1 MYFFLYFW
9 LLWAFFP
16 PFQPFRCIFT
26 NKKQR
31 KSASSRQEYQQRS
44 VPAPKQPI
52 KISAIF
58 PQIRANTSRSI
69 NMAGYNIIARQGP
82 NSWQN
87 GASQNQQ
94 TFVEPVEPVPISP
107 GAQSHLIEMIEVCK
121 LQVDFSD
128 PKTMNLRNKKADYLT
143 RILTMTNNL
152 PYFRSLK
159 PEVRDNLFKMLNLT
173 INRKI
178 PQIPLTVI
186 YSDSKVPMPVPNWMH
201 LSIAYK
207 ILQSFITN
215 CDPTA
220 IKEYITNDFILAL
233 TGLMESPDPQEQV
246 AVEGIIRH
254 IFDCVPGY
262 RQIIFNA
269 MLKELAKYKENKYLY
284 TCVGPTLKFLL
295 YFLRLQPTPLKLPYF
310 NLFKVVIFPL
320 ISTQMACDFFPHL
333 NNIAVFFEEKDK
345 EISMWVLDYMLKT
358 WPKTD
363 TDKECS
369 YIVHLCALAPNIPPE
384 RLLEAGKKIF
394 GILRKCLLSN
404 NFKVSVAAL
413 NVLQNQTFE
422 FTFAGL
428 SNELVPLILAGVN
441 KCSKHWNQNVVKLA
455 IDVAR
460 TLLNINSQ
468 IANKDVAN
476 KVAEMQNTQTT
487 NNMKF
492 WLLISEEAQK
502 NGHECDRQQMI
513 FDLKTKYDNE

>member
-1 MYFFLYFW
+1 
-9 LLWAFFP
+9 
-16 PFQPFRCIFT
+16 
-26 NKKQR
+26 
-31 KSASSRQEYQQRS
+31 
-44 VPAPKQPI
+44 
-52 KISAIF
+52 
-58 PQIRANTSRSI
+58 
-69 NMAGYNIIARQGP
+69 MAGYNIIARQGP
-82 NSWQN
+82 NSFQN
-87 GASQNQQ
+87 NLSQNQQ
-94 TFVEPVEPVPISP
+94 TFAEPVEPVPISP
-107 GAQSHLIEMIEVCK
+107 GTQSHLIDMIEVCK
-121 LQVDFSD
+121 VQVDFTD
-128 PKTMNLRNKKADYLT
+128 PKSMNLRNKKADFLT

-159 PEVRDNLFKMLNLT
+159 PEIRDNLFKMLQLT
-173 INRKI
+173 IIRKI
-178 PQIPLTVI
+178 PPIPLTII
-186 YSDSKVPMPVPNWMH
+186 YSDSKVSLPVPNWMH

-215 CDPTA
+215 CDPTV
-220 IKEYITNDFILAL
+220 IKDYITEDFINSL
-233 TGLMESPDPQEQV
+233 TSLMESSDPQEQV

-254 IFDCVPGY
+254 IFDTVPGY

-320 ISTQMACDFFPHL
+320 ISTQMACEFFSHL
-333 NNIAVFFEEKDK
+333 NNISIFFEEKDN
-345 EISMWVLDYMLKT
+345 EISLWVLDYMIKT

-369 YIVHLCALAPNIPPE
+369 YLAHICALASHLPSNK
-384 RLLEAGKKIF
+384 LHEAGKKIYT
-394 GILRKCLLSN
+394 ILRRCLLSN

-413 NVLQNQTFE
+413 TVLKNQTFE

-460 TLLNINSQ
+460 MLLNMNSQ

-476 KVAEMQNTQTT
+476 QVAQMQNAKTT

-502 NGHECDRQQMI
+502 NGHECDI
-513 FDLKTKYDNE
+513 EKIIVDLKTKYDNEA